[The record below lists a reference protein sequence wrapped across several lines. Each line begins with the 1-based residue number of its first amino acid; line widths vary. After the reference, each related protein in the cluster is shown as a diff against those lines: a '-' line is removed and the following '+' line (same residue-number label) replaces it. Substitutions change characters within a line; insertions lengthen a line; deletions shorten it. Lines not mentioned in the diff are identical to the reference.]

1 MVIKMKYL
9 EEYIRYLT
17 YEKHYSSYT
26 VVNYESDIL
35 EFIDYLNKEQIE
47 LLEIDYTL
55 IRNYLGYLFD
65 EKKGNNTTVSRK
77 ISSLRGFYKYLSNHE
92 YIKSN
97 PFRLVSL
104 PKKTKTLPKYFYYN
118 EL

>member
-47 LLEIDYTL
+47 NRSFLV
-55 IRNYLGYLFD
+55 N
-65 EKKGNNTTVSRK
+65 KP
-77 ISSLRGFYKYLSNHE
+77 
-92 YIKSN
+92 IK
-97 PFRLVSL
+97 R
-104 PKKTKTLPKYFYYN
+104 
-118 EL
+118 